1 MLLVADI
8 LFKMKLLLLLL
19 LLLLPCAALP
29 MPAHR
34 TRSPVPLLARQVLH
48 EASSVIQAASWK
60 VYVAAETAA
69 ETERDDSRWADM
81 CGSATSS
88 GSNSGSSSSS
98 TGGMQQ
104 QRRQR
109 RIATDADAEDS
120 GGSGPARQSTDVYTT
135 AAEEKDM

>member
-8 LFKMKLLLLLL
+8 LFKMKLLL

-48 EASSVIQAASWK
+48 EASSVIQAATWK

-69 ETERDDSRWADM
+69 ETETGRQQTGRYVWQRDEQR
-81 CGSATSS
+81 
-88 GSNSGSSSSS
+88 
-98 TGGMQQ
+98 QQ
-104 QRRQR
+104 QRQQQQQHRWHAAAETAATDSDGRRCRRQR
-109 RIATDADAEDS
+109 RQWT
-120 GGSGPARQSTDVYTT
+120 GPAVD
-135 AAEEKDM
+135 